1 MTSPGSA
8 LAAMRKTG
16 PVTCSVCGQVF
27 QARLNVTVKGA
38 RFCSNRC
45 KQQDKY
51 RRRKKPA

>member
-27 QARLNVTVKGA
+27 QARLNVTTKGA

-51 RRRKKPA
+51 RRRKKPD